1 MEDYEEV
8 LTKSCN
14 DMIAGVNKQLQKGML
29 FNPTAAKRRIKAID
43 RSIDI
48 IVRYVELNSWFLDV
62 QDVIDNQRRIAKLR
76 GEKKAL
82 TQILADHNKK
92 LKEARA

>member
-1 MEDYEEV
+1 MEDYDGI

-14 DMIAGVNKQLQKGML
+14 DMIEGVHKQLSKGLL
-29 FNPTAAKRRIKAID
+29 FNPTAAKKRIKAID
-43 RSIDI
+43 RSIDV

-82 TQILADHNKK
+82 SQLISDHNKR
-92 LKEARA
+92 LKEVRV